1 MVFVSFYAYWHWIVA
16 GFLSPNQWMILD
28 CYMMSRRGTNRGGAA
43 NMSIVTP
50 GSGGINGGRFTTGLP
65 LSQLGETSPQCGRC

>member
-28 CYMMSRRGTNRGGAA
+28 WYTMSHPMIPYGVVLCPPGMLTSHLTLVRELGRG
-43 NMSIVTP
+43 
-50 GSGGINGGRFTTGLP
+50 
-65 LSQLGETSPQCGRC
+65 